1 MQRTNTALYAHI
13 YDIQPGDGWAPSYS
27 LRSPKPAQV
36 LKFGSAQCYSASLTM
51 TLLIRLTTTAFGTVQ
66 IPDSDEV
73 IPNMLITVER
83 DRQSFKTLPFP

>member
-1 MQRTNTALYAHI
+1 
-13 YDIQPGDGWAPSYS
+13 
-27 LRSPKPAQV
+27 
-36 LKFGSAQCYSASLTM
+36 M